1 MWFSRSIN
9 DFVPNGSEDDVDLVY
24 VSDEEFTYLI
34 EHQVGFGFKVDSDG
48 KVVVNTEYIPPEESS
63 EQILQRQSVK
73 LQSLSWAAQAQKTA
87 LSNRIGTLNDAV
99 DMEMATPE
107 ELIELPKR
115 KAQLVEWK
123 RYAILLGRV
132 TSQEGWPPDV
142 EWPAQPAEG
151 MDLTVSAVAPDSPLF
166 Q

>member
-9 DFVPNGSEDDVDLVY
+9 DFVPNGSEDDSDLVF
-24 VSDEEFTYLI
+24 VSAEEFTYLI
-34 EHQVGFGFKVDSDG
+34 EHQVGFGFKVDSNG

-73 LQSLSWAAQAQKTA
+73 LQTLTWAAQAQKSA
-87 LSNRIGTLNDAV
+87 LTNRVSTLNDAV
-99 DMEMATPE
+99 ELEMATPE

-123 RYAILLGRV
+123 RYAIMLGRV
-132 TSQEGWPPDV
+132 TSQEGWPPEVD
-142 EWPAQPAEG
+142 WPVPPLEG
-151 MDLTVSAVAPDSPLF
+151 MDLTVSAVAPDSPQL
-166 Q
+166 